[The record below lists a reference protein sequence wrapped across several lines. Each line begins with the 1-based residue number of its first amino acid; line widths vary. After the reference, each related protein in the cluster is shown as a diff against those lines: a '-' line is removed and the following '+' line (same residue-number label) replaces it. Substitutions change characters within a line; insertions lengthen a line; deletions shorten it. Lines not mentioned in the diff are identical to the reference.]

1 MLFIIIKLTFKK
13 NTYPIQYPFKLK
25 TYICRLFNFEE
36 MLKNSILKGVFL
48 VGLGATSYGML
59 ATFVKLA
66 YKENYTTAEVTSSQ
80 FIYGILGMLLIN
92 AFQKLKKKEDVVKA
106 KPKNIMHLMLAGTSL
121 GMTSVFYYLAVKFI
135 PVSIGIV
142 LLMQTVWMGVLLEWF
157 LDKKAPS
164 LQKVVS
170 VGIVLLGTAL
180 ATNLFSKSLTLDWR
194 GIMWGMLAAA
204 SFTTTM
210 FTANRIALGI
220 SSAQRSL
227 YMLLGGAIIV
237 FGFSLATQVTAFNLG
252 IFTKWGIVLSLFGT
266 IIPPILMNA
275 GFPHTGIGLG
285 SIVSSL
291 ELPVS
296 VMMAFVILNE
306 TVVFSQWVGIILI
319 ILAIVI
325 MNLNW
330 SKK

>member
-1 MLFIIIKLTFKK
+1 
-13 NTYPIQYPFKLK
+13 
-25 TYICRLFNFEE
+25 

-66 YKENYTTAEVTSSQ
+66 YKENFTTAEVTSSQ

-92 AFQKLKKKEDVVKA
+92 AFQKFKKKEEVVKA
-106 KPKNIMHLMLAGTSL
+106 TSANILHLMLAGTSL
-121 GMTSVFYYLAVKFI
+121 GMTSVFYYLAVRYI

-164 LQKVVS
+164 IQKAIS
-170 VGIVLLGTAL
+170 VAIVLLGTVL
-180 ATNLFSKSLTLDWR
+180 ATNLLSKSIELDWR
-194 GIMWGMLAAA
+194 GIMWGLLAAA

-227 YMLLGGAIIV
+227 YMLLGGAVIV
-237 FGFSLATQVTAFNLG
+237 FGFSIATQITPFNMT
-252 IFTKWGIVLSLFGT
+252 IFTKWGIFLALFGT

-296 VMMAFVILNE
+296 VMMAFFILNE
-306 TVVFSQWVGIILI
+306 TVVTSQWIGIGLI
-319 ILAIVI
+319 IIAIII
-325 MNLNW
+325 MNVNLN
-330 SKK
+330 KK

>member
-1 MLFIIIKLTFKK
+1 MFG
-13 NTYPIQYPFKLK
+13 N
-25 TYICRLFNFEE
+25 RV
-36 MLKNSILKGVFL
+36 LKGVFL

-66 YKENYTTAEVTSSQ
+66 YEEKYTTAEVTTSQ
-80 FIYGILGMLLIN
+80 FVLGIIGMLLIN
-92 AFQKLKKKEDVVKA
+92 AFQKYNKGNQVVKA
-106 KPKNIMHLMLAGTSL
+106 SSRNIFHLMLAGTSL
-121 GMTSVFYYLAVKFI
+121 GMTSVFYYLAVKYI

-142 LLMQTVWMGVLLEWF
+142 LLMQTVWMGVILEWI

-164 LQKVVS
+164 QQKTAS
-170 VGIVLLGTAL
+170 VFIVLIGTVL
-180 ATNLFSKSLTLDWR
+180 ATNLINTKIALDWR

-227 YMLLGGAIIV
+227 YMLLGGAVIV
-237 FGFSLATQVTAFNLG
+237 FGFSIATQVTPFNFA
-252 IFTKWGIVLSLFGT
+252 IFLKWGIVLSLFGT

-275 GFPHTGIGLG
+275 GFPNTGIGLG

-296 VMMAFVILNE
+296 VMMAFLILKE
-306 TVVFSQWVGIILI
+306 TVIFTQWLGILLI

-325 MNLNW
+325 MNVNF
-330 SKK
+330 KKN

>member
-1 MLFIIIKLTFKK
+1 MIKSTAV
-13 NTYPIQYPFKLK
+13 
-25 TYICRLFNFEE
+25 
-36 MLKNSILKGVFL
+36 KGVVL

-66 YKENYTTAEVTSSQ
+66 YNEHYTTAEVTVSQ
-80 FIYGILGMLLIN
+80 FFYGILGMLLIN
-92 AFQKLKKKEDVVKA
+92 FFQKNKA
-106 KPKNIMHLMLAGTSL
+106 KQAVARASIRNIFYLMLAGTSL
-121 GMTSVFYYLAVKFI
+121 GMTSVFYYLAVKYI

-164 LQKVVS
+164 LQKICAVM
-170 VGIVLLGTAL
+170 IVLFGTVL
-180 ATNLFSKSLTLDWR
+180 ATNLVDNFNQLDWR
-194 GIMWGMLAAA
+194 GLFWGMLAAA

-227 YMLLGGAIIV
+227 YMLLGGAFV
-237 FGFSLATQVTAFNLG
+237 VAGFALYTQVTPFNFG
-252 IFTKWGIVLSLFGT
+252 IFEKWGIILALFGT
-266 IIPPILMNA
+266 IIPPLLLNS
-275 GFPHTGIGLG
+275 GFPLTGIGLG

-296 VMMAFVILNE
+296 VMMAYILLHENVI
-306 TVVFSQWVGIILI
+306 FSQWVGIILI
-319 ILAIVI
+319 IIAIIV
-325 MNLNW
+325 MNINF
-330 SKK
+330 KKN